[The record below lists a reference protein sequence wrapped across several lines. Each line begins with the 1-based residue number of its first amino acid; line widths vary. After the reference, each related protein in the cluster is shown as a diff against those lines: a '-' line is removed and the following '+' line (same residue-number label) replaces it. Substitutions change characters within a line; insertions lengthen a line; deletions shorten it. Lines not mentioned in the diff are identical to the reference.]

1 MEEPRV
7 GLAIQVLRL
16 VTWFAIVM
24 FVLWLVLLGV
34 GHLFDD
40 ANL

>member
-1 MEEPRV
+1 MEEPKV
-7 GLAIQVLRL
+7 GLAIEVLR
-16 VTWFAIVM
+16 VVAWFAIVM
-24 FVLWLVLLGV
+24 FVLWLLLLGV